1 MSAFRKTGMSIM
13 DRTNYTNI
21 KGAGSTNGFRQAQG
35 QGGIKPKKSLVR
47 KPTLNSTASD
57 FSHDTFKEQFQGRSR
72 KDFINEANKIMRERM
87 KNKGST
93 INSKS
98 KFKSE
103 VLMDNK
109 EISLKNYLIGLL
121 KEKRTDLNEKE
132 RNIEKALKQSEN
144 QLDRDTKEFID
155 FVEATKKRLKL
166 EDDEYVKYRNLHEQ
180 AETLY
185 RKESTEYKKL
195 LEELERTVKSINVLR
210 GYGSFVYKVLGND
223 FWFSDIKEVDPRL
236 RNYEEVA
243 NDILNK
249 YENIYTSGKQ
259 DIINDEGLLLIK
271 FKEFED
277 KVIKDLES
285 KESVD
290 KEINYIKRNFNN
302 EIEELKKREKDFRN
316 EVKRVNRE
324 KKDLTLDN
332 QKRTPQQN
340 EELDIY
346 MKYILQL
353 GQAIGVVDK
362 KFTKGK
368 RNINEYIMLA
378 QDTLKELANI
388 EKEING
394 YINEIEKI
402 EEFGDKKLIYA
413 IEQERKKDNKR
424 EKQLELKLNQEEIE
438 KKKRQKAVGR
448 AKRLVIKGRK
458 VPKEYPIIKEKKKK
472 NEDNKNKKDNDFDML
487 FYSDDEN

>member
-1 MSAFRKTGMSIM
+1 M

-21 KGAGSTNGFRQAQG
+21 RGGGGGGFNQMK
-35 QGGIKPKKSLVR
+35 KPPKTLIR

-121 KEKRTDLNEKE
+121 KEKRTDINEKE

-155 FVEATKKRLKL
+155 FVEATKRRLKL

-180 AETLY
+180 AESIY
-185 RKESTEYKKL
+185 RKESSEYKKL
-195 LEELERTVKSINVLR
+195 LEDLERTVKSINVLR
-210 GYGSFVYKVLGND
+210 GYGTFVYKVLGTE

-243 NDILNK
+243 NNILNK
-249 YENIYTSGKQ
+249 YNNIINNGNQ
-259 DIINDEGLLLIK
+259 DIINDEALLIIK

-290 KEINYIKRNFNN
+290 KEITYIKKNYNN

-324 KKDLTLDN
+324 KKDLFLNN
-332 QKRTPQQN
+332 QKAMPQQS
-340 EELDIY
+340 EELDVY
-346 MKYILQL
+346 MKYIFQL
-353 GQAIGVVDK
+353 GQAIGCVDK
-362 KFTKGK
+362 KFNKGK
-368 RNINEYIMLA
+368 KNNINDYITLA
-378 QDTLKELANI
+378 QDTLKVLADI

-402 EEFGDKKLIYA
+402 EIFGDKKLIYA

-424 EKQLELKLNQEEIE
+424 EKQLELKLNQEELE

-472 NEDNKNKKDNDFDML
+472 NDDNKNKKDNDFDML
-487 FYSDDEN
+487 YYSDEDN

>member
-1 MSAFRKTGMSIM
+1 M

-21 KGAGSTNGFRQAQG
+21 RGGGGGGFNQMK
-35 QGGIKPKKSLVR
+35 KPPKTLIR

-121 KEKRTDLNEKE
+121 KEKRTDINEKE

-155 FVEATKKRLKL
+155 FVEATKRRLKL

-180 AETLY
+180 AESIY
-185 RKESTEYKKL
+185 RKESSEYKKL
-195 LEELERTVKSINVLR
+195 LEDLERTVKSINVLR
-210 GYGSFVYKVLGND
+210 GYGTFVYKVLGTE

-243 NDILNK
+243 NNILNK
-249 YENIYTSGKQ
+249 YNNIINNGNQ
-259 DIINDEGLLLIK
+259 DIINDEALLIIK

-290 KEINYIKRNFNN
+290 KEITYIKKNYNN

-324 KKDLTLDN
+324 KKDLFLNN
-332 QKRTPQQN
+332 QKAMPQQS
-340 EELDIY
+340 EELDVY
-346 MKYILQL
+346 MKYIFQL
-353 GQAIGVVDK
+353 GQAIGCVDK
-362 KFTKGK
+362 KFNKGK
-368 RNINEYIMLA
+368 KSNINDYITLA
-378 QDTLKELANI
+378 QDTLKVLADI

-402 EEFGDKKLIYA
+402 EIFGDKKLIYA

-424 EKQLELKLNQEEIE
+424 EKQLELKLNQEELE

-487 FYSDDEN
+487 YYSDDEN

>member
-21 KGAGSTNGFRQAQG
+21 RGGGGGGFNQMK
-35 QGGIKPKKSLVR
+35 KPPKTLIR

-57 FSHDTFKEQFQGRSR
+57 FSHDTFKEQFQSRSR

-121 KEKRTDLNEKE
+121 KEKRTDINEKE

-155 FVEATKKRLKL
+155 FVEATKRRLKL

-180 AETLY
+180 AESIY
-185 RKESTEYKKL
+185 RKESSEYKKL
-195 LEELERTVKSINVLR
+195 LEDLERTVKSINVLR
-210 GYGSFVYKVLGND
+210 GYGTFVYKVLGTE

-243 NDILNK
+243 NNILNK
-249 YENIYTSGKQ
+249 YNNIINNGNQ
-259 DIINDEGLLLIK
+259 DIINDEALLIIK

-290 KEINYIKRNFNN
+290 KEITYIKKNYNN

-324 KKDLTLDN
+324 KKDLFLNN
-332 QKRTPQQN
+332 QKAMPQQS
-340 EELDIY
+340 EELDVY
-346 MKYILQL
+346 MKYIFQL
-353 GQAIGVVDK
+353 GQAIGCVDK
-362 KFTKGK
+362 KFNKGK
-368 RNINEYIMLA
+368 KNNINDYITLA
-378 QDTLKELANI
+378 QDTLKVLADI

-402 EEFGDKKLIYA
+402 EIFGDKKLIYA

-424 EKQLELKLNQEEIE
+424 EKQLELKLNQEELE
-438 KKKRQKAVGR
+438 KKKRLKAVGR

-487 FYSDDEN
+487 YYSEDEN

>member
-21 KGAGSTNGFRQAQG
+21 RGGGGGGFNKS
-35 QGGIKPKKSLVR
+35 IKPQKSLVS
-47 KPTLNSTASD
+47 KPTLNSTNSE

-98 KFKSE
+98 KFKNE

-121 KEKRTDLNEKE
+121 KEKRTDINEKE

-155 FVEATKKRLKL
+155 FVEATKRRLKL

-180 AETLY
+180 AENLY
-185 RKESTEYKKL
+185 RKESSEFKKL

-210 GYGSFVYKVLGND
+210 GYGIFVYKVLGSE

-249 YENIYTSGKQ
+249 YENIFINGKQ
-259 DIINDEGLLLIK
+259 DIINDESLLLLK
-271 FKEFED
+271 FREFED

-285 KESVD
+285 KENVD
-290 KEINYIKRNFNN
+290 KEINYIKKNYHN
-302 EIEELKKREKDFRN
+302 EIEELKKRERDIRN

-324 KKDLTLDN
+324 KKDLFLGN
-332 QKRTPQQN
+332 QKATPQQN

-346 MKYILQL
+346 LKYILQL

-362 KFTKGK
+362 KFGKGK
-368 RNINEYIMLA
+368 KNINEYIILA
-378 QDTLKELANI
+378 QDTLKSLAGI

-402 EEFGDKKLIYA
+402 EDYGDKKLIFA

-424 EKQLELKLNQEEIE
+424 EKQLELKLNQEELE
-438 KKKRQKAVGR
+438 KKKREKAVGR

-472 NEDNKNKKDNDFDML
+472 NEDNNNKKDNDFDML
-487 FYSDDEN
+487 YYSDDD

>member
-21 KGAGSTNGFRQAQG
+21 RGGGGGGFNQMK
-35 QGGIKPKKSLVR
+35 KPPKTLIR

-103 VLMDNK
+103 ILMDNK

-121 KEKRTDLNEKE
+121 KEKRTDINEKE

-155 FVEATKKRLKL
+155 FVEATKRRLKL

-180 AETLY
+180 AESIY
-185 RKESTEYKKL
+185 RKESSEYKKL
-195 LEELERTVKSINVLR
+195 LEDLERTVKSINVLR
-210 GYGSFVYKVLGND
+210 GYGTFVYKVLGTE

-243 NDILNK
+243 NNILNK
-249 YENIYTSGKQ
+249 YNNIINNGNQ
-259 DIINDEGLLLIK
+259 DIINDEALLIIK

-290 KEINYIKRNFNN
+290 KEITYIKKNYNN

-324 KKDLTLDN
+324 KKDLFLNN
-332 QKRTPQQN
+332 QKAMPQQS
-340 EELDIY
+340 EELDVY
-346 MKYILQL
+346 MKYIFQL
-353 GQAIGVVDK
+353 GQAIGCVDK
-362 KFTKGK
+362 KFNKGK
-368 RNINEYIMLA
+368 KNNINDYITLA
-378 QDTLKELANI
+378 QDTLKVLADI

-402 EEFGDKKLIYA
+402 EIFGDKKLIYA

-424 EKQLELKLNQEEIE
+424 EKQLELKLNQEELE

-487 FYSDDEN
+487 YYSDDEN

>member
-1 MSAFRKTGMSIM
+1 M

-21 KGAGSTNGFRQAQG
+21 RGGGGGGFNQMK
-35 QGGIKPKKSLVR
+35 KPPKTLIR

-121 KEKRTDLNEKE
+121 KEKRTDINEKE

-155 FVEATKKRLKL
+155 FVEATKRRLKL

-180 AETLY
+180 AESIY
-185 RKESTEYKKL
+185 RKESSEYKKL
-195 LEELERTVKSINVLR
+195 LEDLERTVKSINVLR
-210 GYGSFVYKVLGND
+210 GYGTFVYKVLGTE

-243 NDILNK
+243 NNILNK
-249 YENIYTSGKQ
+249 YNNIINNGNQ
-259 DIINDEGLLLIK
+259 DIINDEALLIIK

-290 KEINYIKRNFNN
+290 KEITYIKKNYNN

-324 KKDLTLDN
+324 KKDLFLNN
-332 QKRTPQQN
+332 QKAMPQQS
-340 EELDIY
+340 EELDVY
-346 MKYILQL
+346 MKYIFQL
-353 GQAIGVVDK
+353 GQAIGCVDK
-362 KFTKGK
+362 KFNKGK
-368 RNINEYIMLA
+368 KNNINDYITLA
-378 QDTLKELANI
+378 QDTLKVLADI

-402 EEFGDKKLIYA
+402 EIFGDKKLIYA

-424 EKQLELKLNQEEIE
+424 EKQLELKLNQEELE

-487 FYSDDEN
+487 FYSEDEN

>member
-13 DRTNYTNI
+13 DRTNYTNM
-21 KGAGSTNGFRQAQG
+21 KGTGGFRQQN
-35 QGGIKPKKSLVR
+35 KPLKTLIR
-47 KPTLNSTASD
+47 KPTSNSTGSE
-57 FSHDTFKEQFQGRSR
+57 FSHDSFKEQFQSRSR

-98 KFKSE
+98 KFKNE

-121 KEKRTDLNEKE
+121 KEKRTDINEKE

-155 FVEATKKRLKL
+155 FVEETKRRLKL

-180 AETLY
+180 AEILY
-185 RKESTEYKKL
+185 RKESSEYKKL

-210 GYGSFVYKVLGND
+210 GYGIFVYKVLGSE
-223 FWFSDIKEVDPRL
+223 FWFSNIKEVDPRL

-249 YENIYTSGKQ
+249 YENIFTSGRQ
-259 DIINDEGLLLIK
+259 DLINDESLLLLK
-271 FKEFED
+271 FREFED

-285 KESVD
+285 KENVD
-290 KEINYIKRNFNN
+290 KEISYIKKNFNN
-302 EIEELKKREKDFRN
+302 EIEELKKRERDFRN

-324 KKDLTLDN
+324 KKDLFKDN

-340 EELDIY
+340 EELDVF

-353 GQAIGVVDK
+353 GQAIKVVDK
-362 KFTKGK
+362 KFNKGK
-368 RNINEYIMLA
+368 RNVNEYIILA

-402 EEFGDKKLIYA
+402 EEFGDKKLIYS
-413 IEQERKKDNKR
+413 IEQDRKKDNKR
-424 EKQLELKLNQEEIE
+424 EKQLELKLNQEELE

-472 NEDNKNKKDNDFDML
+472 NDDGKNKKDNDFDML
-487 FYSDDEN
+487 YYSDEDN

>member
-21 KGAGSTNGFRQAQG
+21 RGGGGGGFNQMK
-35 QGGIKPKKSLVR
+35 KPPKTLIR

-103 VLMDNK
+103 ILMDNK

-121 KEKRTDLNEKE
+121 KEKRTDINEKE

-155 FVEATKKRLKL
+155 FVEATKRRLKL

-180 AETLY
+180 AESIY
-185 RKESTEYKKL
+185 RKESSEYKKL
-195 LEELERTVKSINVLR
+195 LEDLERTVKSINVLR
-210 GYGSFVYKVLGND
+210 GYGTFVYKVLGTE

-243 NDILNK
+243 NNILNK
-249 YENIYTSGKQ
+249 YNNIINNGNQ
-259 DIINDEGLLLIK
+259 DIINDEALLIIK

-290 KEINYIKRNFNN
+290 KEITYIKKNYNN

-324 KKDLTLDN
+324 KKDLFLNN
-332 QKRTPQQN
+332 QKAMPQQS
-340 EELDIY
+340 EELDVY
-346 MKYILQL
+346 MKYIFQL
-353 GQAIGVVDK
+353 GQAIGCVDK
-362 KFTKGK
+362 KFNKGK
-368 RNINEYIMLA
+368 KNNISDYITLA
-378 QDTLKELANI
+378 QDTLKVLADI

-402 EEFGDKKLIYA
+402 EIFGDKKLIYA

-424 EKQLELKLNQEEIE
+424 EKQLELKLNQEELE

-487 FYSDDEN
+487 YYSDDEN

>member
-1 MSAFRKTGMSIM
+1 M

-21 KGAGSTNGFRQAQG
+21 RGGGGGGFNQMK
-35 QGGIKPKKSLVR
+35 KPPKTLIR
-47 KPTLNSTASD
+47 KPTLNSTASN

-121 KEKRTDLNEKE
+121 KEKRTDINEKE

-155 FVEATKKRLKL
+155 FVEATKRRLKL

-180 AETLY
+180 AESIY
-185 RKESTEYKKL
+185 KKESSEYKKL
-195 LEELERTVKSINVLR
+195 LEDLERTVKSINVLR
-210 GYGSFVYKVLGND
+210 GYGTFVYKVLGTE

-243 NDILNK
+243 NNILNK
-249 YENIYTSGKQ
+249 YNNIINNGNQ
-259 DIINDEGLLLIK
+259 DIINDEALLIIK

-290 KEINYIKRNFNN
+290 KEITYIKKNYNN

-324 KKDLTLDN
+324 KKDLFLNN
-332 QKRTPQQN
+332 QKAMPQQS
-340 EELDIY
+340 EELDVY
-346 MKYILQL
+346 MKYIFQL
-353 GQAIGVVDK
+353 GQAIGCVDK
-362 KFTKGK
+362 KFNKGK
-368 RNINEYIMLA
+368 KNNINDYITLA
-378 QDTLKELANI
+378 QDTLKVLADI

-402 EEFGDKKLIYA
+402 EIFGDKKLIYA

-424 EKQLELKLNQEEIE
+424 EKQLELKLNQEELE

-487 FYSDDEN
+487 YYSDDEN

>member
-21 KGAGSTNGFRQAQG
+21 RGGGGGGFNKS
-35 QGGIKPKKSLVR
+35 IKPQKSLVR
-47 KPTLNSTASD
+47 KPTLNSTNSE

-98 KFKSE
+98 KFKNE

-121 KEKRTDLNEKE
+121 KEKRTDINEKE

-155 FVEATKKRLKL
+155 FVEATKRRLKL

-180 AETLY
+180 AENLY
-185 RKESTEYKKL
+185 RKESSEFKKL

-210 GYGSFVYKVLGND
+210 GYGIFVYKVLGSE
-223 FWFSDIKEVDPRL
+223 FWFSDIKEADPRL

-249 YENIYTSGKQ
+249 YENIFINGKQ
-259 DIINDEGLLLIK
+259 DIINDESLLLLK
-271 FKEFED
+271 FREFED

-285 KESVD
+285 KENVD
-290 KEINYIKRNFNN
+290 KEINYIKKNYHN
-302 EIEELKKREKDFRN
+302 EIEELKKRERDIRN

-324 KKDLTLDN
+324 KKDLFLGN
-332 QKRTPQQN
+332 QKATPQQN

-346 MKYILQL
+346 LKYILQL

-362 KFTKGK
+362 KFGKGK
-368 RNINEYIMLA
+368 KNINEYIILA
-378 QDTLKELANI
+378 QDTLKSLAGI

-402 EEFGDKKLIYA
+402 EDYGDKKLIFA

-424 EKQLELKLNQEEIE
+424 EKQLELKLNQEELE
-438 KKKRQKAVGR
+438 KKKREKAVGR

-472 NEDNKNKKDNDFDML
+472 NEDNNNKKDNDFDML
-487 FYSDDEN
+487 YYSDDD

>member
-1 MSAFRKTGMSIM
+1 M

-21 KGAGSTNGFRQAQG
+21 RGGGGGGFNQMK
-35 QGGIKPKKSLVR
+35 KPPKTLIR

-121 KEKRTDLNEKE
+121 KEKRTDINEKE

-155 FVEATKKRLKL
+155 FVEATKRRLKL

-180 AETLY
+180 AESIY
-185 RKESTEYKKL
+185 RKESSEYKKL
-195 LEELERTVKSINVLR
+195 LEDLERTVKSINVLR
-210 GYGSFVYKVLGND
+210 GYGTFVYKVLGTE

-243 NDILNK
+243 NNILNK
-249 YENIYTSGKQ
+249 YNNIINNGNQ
-259 DIINDEGLLLIK
+259 DIINDEALLIIK

-290 KEINYIKRNFNN
+290 KEITYIKKNYNN

-324 KKDLTLDN
+324 KKDLFLNN
-332 QKRTPQQN
+332 QKAMPQQS
-340 EELDIY
+340 EELDVY
-346 MKYILQL
+346 MKYIFQL
-353 GQAIGVVDK
+353 GQAIGCVDK
-362 KFTKGK
+362 KFNKGK
-368 RNINEYIMLA
+368 KNNINDYITLA
-378 QDTLKELANI
+378 QDTLKVLADI

-402 EEFGDKKLIYA
+402 EIFGDKKLIYS

-424 EKQLELKLNQEEIE
+424 EKQLELKLNQEELE

-487 FYSDDEN
+487 YYSDDEN

>member
-21 KGAGSTNGFRQAQG
+21 RGGGGGGFNKSL
-35 QGGIKPKKSLVR
+35 KPQKSLVR
-47 KPTLNSTASD
+47 KPTLNSTNSE

-98 KFKSE
+98 KFKNQ

-121 KEKRTDLNEKE
+121 KEKRTDINEKE

-155 FVEATKKRLKL
+155 FVEATKRRLKL

-180 AETLY
+180 AENLY
-185 RKESTEYKKL
+185 RKESSEFKKL

-210 GYGSFVYKVLGND
+210 GYGIFVYKVLGSE

-249 YENIYTSGKQ
+249 YKNIFINGKQ
-259 DIINDEGLLLIK
+259 DIINDESLLLLK
-271 FKEFED
+271 FREFED

-285 KESVD
+285 KENDNVD
-290 KEINYIKRNFNN
+290 IQTVDVRYNAV
-302 EIEELKKREKDFRN
+302 
-316 EVKRVNRE
+316 EV
-324 KKDLTLDN
+324 T
-332 QKRTPQQN
+332 
-340 EELDIY
+340 
-346 MKYILQL
+346 
-353 GQAIGVVDK
+353 
-362 KFTKGK
+362 
-368 RNINEYIMLA
+368 
-378 QDTLKELANI
+378 
-388 EKEING
+388 
-394 YINEIEKI
+394 EKI
-402 EEFGDKKLIYA
+402 SEIDYPEADIISKIFFGT
-413 IEQERKKDNKR
+413 
-424 EKQLELKLNQEEIE
+424 
-438 KKKRQKAVGR
+438 
-448 AKRLVIKGRK
+448 
-458 VPKEYPIIKEKKKK
+458 
-472 NEDNKNKKDNDFDML
+472 
-487 FYSDDEN
+487 

>member
-1 MSAFRKTGMSIM
+1 M

-21 KGAGSTNGFRQAQG
+21 RGGGGGGFNQMK
-35 QGGIKPKKSLVR
+35 KPPKTLIR

-121 KEKRTDLNEKE
+121 KEKRTDINEKE

-155 FVEATKKRLKL
+155 FVEATKRRLKL

-180 AETLY
+180 AESIY
-185 RKESTEYKKL
+185 RKESSEYKYRKESSEYKKL
-195 LEELERTVKSINVLR
+195 LEDLERTVKSINVLR
-210 GYGSFVYKVLGND
+210 GYGTFVYKVLGTE

-243 NDILNK
+243 NNILNK
-249 YENIYTSGKQ
+249 YNNIINNGNQ
-259 DIINDEGLLLIK
+259 DIINDEALLIIK

-290 KEINYIKRNFNN
+290 KEITYIKKNYNN

-324 KKDLTLDN
+324 KKDLFLNN
-332 QKRTPQQN
+332 QKAMPQQS
-340 EELDIY
+340 EELDVY
-346 MKYILQL
+346 MKYIFQL
-353 GQAIGVVDK
+353 GQAIGCVDK
-362 KFTKGK
+362 KFNKGK
-368 RNINEYIMLA
+368 KNNINDYITLA
-378 QDTLKELANI
+378 QDTLKVLADI

-402 EEFGDKKLIYA
+402 EIFGDKKLIYA

-424 EKQLELKLNQEEIE
+424 EKQLELKLNQEELE

-487 FYSDDEN
+487 YYSDDEN

>member
-1 MSAFRKTGMSIM
+1 M

-21 KGAGSTNGFRQAQG
+21 RGGGGGGFNQMK
-35 QGGIKPKKSLVR
+35 KPPKTLIR

-121 KEKRTDLNEKE
+121 KEKRTDINEKE

-155 FVEATKKRLKL
+155 FVEATKRRLKL

-180 AETLY
+180 AESIY
-185 RKESTEYKKL
+185 RKESSEYKKL
-195 LEELERTVKSINVLR
+195 LEDLERTVKSINVLR
-210 GYGSFVYKVLGND
+210 GYGTFVYKVLGTE

-243 NDILNK
+243 NNILNK
-249 YENIYTSGKQ
+249 YNNIINNGNQ
-259 DIINDEGLLLIK
+259 DIINDEALLIIK

-290 KEINYIKRNFNN
+290 KEITYIKKNYNN

-324 KKDLTLDN
+324 KKDLFLNN
-332 QKRTPQQN
+332 QKAMPQQS
-340 EELDIY
+340 EELDVY
-346 MKYILQL
+346 MKYIFQL
-353 GQAIGVVDK
+353 GQAIGCVDK
-362 KFTKGK
+362 KFNKGK
-368 RNINEYIMLA
+368 KNNINDYITLA
-378 QDTLKELANI
+378 QDTLKVLADI

-402 EEFGDKKLIYA
+402 EIFGDRKLIYA

-424 EKQLELKLNQEEIE
+424 EKQLELKLNQEELE

-458 VPKEYPIIKEKKKK
+458 VPKEYPENCGHYIIKI
-472 NEDNKNKKDNDFDML
+472 N
-487 FYSDDEN
+487 

>member
-1 MSAFRKTGMSIM
+1 M
-13 DRTNYTNI
+13 DLTNYTNI
-21 KGAGSTNGFRQAQG
+21 RGGGGGGFNQMK
-35 QGGIKPKKSLVR
+35 KPPKTLIR

-121 KEKRTDLNEKE
+121 KEKRTDINEKE

-155 FVEATKKRLKL
+155 FVEATKRRLKL

-180 AETLY
+180 AESIY
-185 RKESTEYKKL
+185 RKESSEYKKL
-195 LEELERTVKSINVLR
+195 LEDLERTVKSINVLR
-210 GYGSFVYKVLGND
+210 GYGTFVYKVLGTE

-243 NDILNK
+243 NNILNK
-249 YENIYTSGKQ
+249 YNNIINNGNQ
-259 DIINDEGLLLIK
+259 DIINDEALLIIK

-290 KEINYIKRNFNN
+290 KEITYIKKNYNN

-324 KKDLTLDN
+324 KKDLFLNN
-332 QKRTPQQN
+332 QKAMPQQS
-340 EELDIY
+340 EELDVY
-346 MKYILQL
+346 MKYIFQL
-353 GQAIGVVDK
+353 GQAIGCVDK
-362 KFTKGK
+362 KFNKGK
-368 RNINEYIMLA
+368 KNNINDYITLA
-378 QDTLKELANI
+378 QDTLKVLADI

-402 EEFGDKKLIYA
+402 EIFGDKKLIYA

-424 EKQLELKLNQEEIE
+424 EKQLELKLNQEELE

-487 FYSDDEN
+487 YYSDDEN

>member
-1 MSAFRKTGMSIM
+1 M

-21 KGAGSTNGFRQAQG
+21 RGGGGGGFNQMK
-35 QGGIKPKKSLVR
+35 KPPKTLIR

-121 KEKRTDLNEKE
+121 KEKRTDINEKE

-155 FVEATKKRLKL
+155 FVEATKRRLKL

-180 AETLY
+180 AESIY
-185 RKESTEYKKL
+185 RKESSEYKKL
-195 LEELERTVKSINVLR
+195 LEDLERTVKSINVLR
-210 GYGSFVYKVLGND
+210 GYGTFVYKVLGTE

-243 NDILNK
+243 NNILNK
-249 YENIYTSGKQ
+249 YNNIINNGNQ
-259 DIINDEGLLLIK
+259 DIINDEALLIIK

-290 KEINYIKRNFNN
+290 KEITYIKKNYNN

-324 KKDLTLDN
+324 KKDLFLNN
-332 QKRTPQQN
+332 QKAMPQQS
-340 EELDIY
+340 EELDVY
-346 MKYILQL
+346 MKYIFQL
-353 GQAIGVVDK
+353 GQAIGCVDK
-362 KFTKGK
+362 KFNKGK
-368 RNINEYIMLA
+368 KNNISDYITLA
-378 QDTLKELANI
+378 QDTLKVLADI

-402 EEFGDKKLIYA
+402 EIFGDKKLIYA

-424 EKQLELKLNQEEIE
+424 EKQLELKLNQEELE

-487 FYSDDEN
+487 YYSDDEN

>member
-1 MSAFRKTGMSIM
+1 M

-21 KGAGSTNGFRQAQG
+21 RGGGGGGFNQMK
-35 QGGIKPKKSLVR
+35 KPPKTLIR

-57 FSHDTFKEQFQGRSR
+57 FSHDTFKEQFQSRSR

-121 KEKRTDLNEKE
+121 KEKRTDINEKE

-155 FVEATKKRLKL
+155 FVEATKRRLKL

-180 AETLY
+180 AESIY
-185 RKESTEYKKL
+185 RKESSEYKKL
-195 LEELERTVKSINVLR
+195 LEDLERTVKSINVLR
-210 GYGSFVYKVLGND
+210 GYGTFVYKVLGTE

-243 NDILNK
+243 NNILNK
-249 YENIYTSGKQ
+249 YNNIINNGNQ
-259 DIINDEGLLLIK
+259 DIINDEALLIIK

-290 KEINYIKRNFNN
+290 KEITYIKKNYNN

-324 KKDLTLDN
+324 KKDLFLNN
-332 QKRTPQQN
+332 QKAMPQQS
-340 EELDIY
+340 EELDVY
-346 MKYILQL
+346 MKYIFQL
-353 GQAIGVVDK
+353 GQAIGCVDK
-362 KFTKGK
+362 KFNKGK
-368 RNINEYIMLA
+368 KNNINDYITLA
-378 QDTLKELANI
+378 QDTLKVLADI

-402 EEFGDKKLIYA
+402 EIFGDKKLIYA

-424 EKQLELKLNQEEIE
+424 EKQLELKLNQEELE

-487 FYSDDEN
+487 YYSDDENWNYF

>member
-1 MSAFRKTGMSIM
+1 M

-21 KGAGSTNGFRQAQG
+21 RGGGGGGFNQMK
-35 QGGIKPKKSLVR
+35 KPPKTLIR

-121 KEKRTDLNEKE
+121 KEKRTDINEKE

-155 FVEATKKRLKL
+155 FVEATKRRLKL

-180 AETLY
+180 AESIY
-185 RKESTEYKKL
+185 RKESSEYKKL
-195 LEELERTVKSINVLR
+195 LEDLERTVKSINVLR
-210 GYGSFVYKVLGND
+210 GYGTFVYKVLGTE

-243 NDILNK
+243 NNILNK
-249 YENIYTSGKQ
+249 YNNIINNGNQ
-259 DIINDEGLLLIK
+259 DIINDEALLIIK

-290 KEINYIKRNFNN
+290 KEITYIKKNYNN

-324 KKDLTLDN
+324 KKDLFLNN
-332 QKRTPQQN
+332 QKAMPQQS
-340 EELDIY
+340 EELDVY
-346 MKYILQL
+346 MKYIFQL
-353 GQAIGVVDK
+353 GQAIGCVDK
-362 KFTKGK
+362 KFNKGK
-368 RNINEYIMLA
+368 KNNINDYITLA
-378 QDTLKELANI
+378 QDTLKVLADI

-402 EEFGDKKLIYA
+402 EIFGDKKLIYA

-424 EKQLELKLNQEEIE
+424 EKQLELKLNQEELE

-458 VPKEYPIIKEKKKK
+458 VTK
-472 NEDNKNKKDNDFDML
+472 
-487 FYSDDEN
+487 

>member
-1 MSAFRKTGMSIM
+1 M

-21 KGAGSTNGFRQAQG
+21 RGGGGGGFNQMK
-35 QGGIKPKKSLVR
+35 KPPKTLIR

-121 KEKRTDLNEKE
+121 KEKRTDINEKE

-155 FVEATKKRLKL
+155 FVEATKRRLKL

-180 AETLY
+180 AESIY
-185 RKESTEYKKL
+185 RKESSEYKKL
-195 LEELERTVKSINVLR
+195 LEDLERTVKSINVLR
-210 GYGSFVYKVLGND
+210 GYGTFVYKVLGTE

-243 NDILNK
+243 NDILDK
-249 YENIYTSGKQ
+249 YKNIFVNGKQ
-259 DIINDEGLLLIK
+259 DIINDEALLIIK

-290 KEINYIKRNFNN
+290 KEITYIKKNYNN

-324 KKDLTLDN
+324 KKDLFLNN
-332 QKRTPQQN
+332 QKAMPQQS
-340 EELDIY
+340 EELDVY
-346 MKYILQL
+346 MKYIFQL
-353 GQAIGVVDK
+353 GQAIGCVDK
-362 KFTKGK
+362 KFNKGK
-368 RNINEYIMLA
+368 KNNINDYITLA
-378 QDTLKELANI
+378 QDTLKVLADI

-402 EEFGDKKLIYA
+402 EIFGDKKLIYA

-424 EKQLELKLNQEEIE
+424 EKQLELKLNQEELE

-487 FYSDDEN
+487 YYSDDEN

>member
-21 KGAGSTNGFRQAQG
+21 KGGGGFNKLK
-35 QGGIKPKKSLVR
+35 KPPKTLIR
-47 KPTLNSTASD
+47 KPTLNSTASE
-57 FSHDTFKEQFQGRSR
+57 FSHDSFKEQFQGRSR

-121 KEKRTDLNEKE
+121 KEKRTDINEKE

-180 AETLY
+180 SETLY
-185 RKESTEYKKL
+185 RKESSEYKKL

-210 GYGSFVYKVLGND
+210 GYGSFVYKVLGTE

-243 NDILNK
+243 NDILKK
-249 YENIYTSGKQ
+249 YENIYLSGKQ
-259 DIINDEGLLLIK
+259 DVTNDEGLLLIK

-302 EIEELKKREKDFRN
+302 EIDELKKREKDFKN

-324 KKDLTLDN
+324 KKDLFLDN

-340 EELDIY
+340 EEMDIY

-353 GQAIGVVDK
+353 GQSLGVLDK

-378 QDTLKELANI
+378 QDILKKLAEI
-388 EKEING
+388 EREING

-402 EEFGDKKLIYA
+402 EEYGDKKLIYS
-413 IEQERKKDNKR
+413 IEQDRKKDNKR

-458 VPKEYPIIKEKKKK
+458 VPKEHPVIKEKKKK
-472 NEDNKNKKDNDFDML
+472 SEEFHGKKDNDFDML
-487 FYSDDEN
+487 YYSEDEN